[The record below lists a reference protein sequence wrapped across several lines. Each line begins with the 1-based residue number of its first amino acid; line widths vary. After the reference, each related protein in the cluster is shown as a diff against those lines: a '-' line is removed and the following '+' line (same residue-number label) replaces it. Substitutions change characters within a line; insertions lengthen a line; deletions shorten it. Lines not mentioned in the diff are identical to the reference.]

1 MGNVCVITGGG
12 SGMGLAA
19 AEFMPKSKTILIS
32 GRTAS
37 RLENAVRELSAL
49 GFDAHF
55 KTCDTSSRESVRE
68 LADYAASL
76 GRVTNV
82 INAAGL
88 SPAMADPEKLLRVNA
103 LGTVYVNQE
112 FRSAMSKGSVI
123 VDIASNSAYALP
135 RIIIPEK
142 AYRLA
147 DVNEKEF
154 LRRVIRLSSLPRDSY
169 KRSGLAYAISKNF
182 VIWYAKKCALEYGSE
197 GIRVASLS
205 PGLVSTDMGNLEAAE
220 GSEMLRTAAVKR
232 MGTPKE
238 LGFAIASLA
247 DERNG
252 YLAGTDIL
260 CDGGSRCGMVFAKG

>member
-1 MGNVCVITGGG
+1 M
-12 SGMGLAA
+12 
-19 AEFMPKSKTILIS
+19 
-32 GRTAS
+32 
-37 RLENAVRELSAL
+37 
-49 GFDAHF
+49 
-55 KTCDTSSRESVRE
+55 
-68 LADYAASL
+68 
-76 GRVTNV
+76 
-82 INAAGL
+82 
-88 SPAMADPEKLLRVNA
+88 
-103 LGTVYVNQE
+103 
-112 FRSAMSKGSVI
+112 
-123 VDIASNSAYALP
+123 
-135 RIIIPEK
+135 
-142 AYRLA
+142 
-147 DVNEKEF
+147 NEEEF

-232 MGTPKE
+232 MGTPEE

>member
-1 MGNVCVITGGG
+1 MNDVCVITGGG

-19 AEFMPKSKTILIS
+19 AEFMPKSKTILIA

-37 RLENAVRELSAL
+37 RLENAVRELKTL
-49 GFDAHF
+49 GYNAHF

-68 LADYAASL
+68 LADFAASL

-88 SPAMADPEKLLRVNA
+88 SPSMADPEKLLRVNA

-112 FRSAMSKGSVI
+112 FRSTMGEGSVI

-135 RIIIPEK
+135 RIIIPERV
-142 AYRLA
+142 YRLA
-147 DVNEKEF
+147 DVNEEEF
-154 LRRVIRLSSLPRDSY
+154 LRRMLRLSNLPRDSY
-169 KRSGLAYAISKNF
+169 KRSGLAYALSKNF
-182 VIWYAKKCALEYGSE
+182 TIWYAKKCALEFGGE

-205 PGLVSTDMGNLEAAE
+205 PGLISTDMGNLEAAQ
-220 GSEMLRTAAVKR
+220 GSEMLSNAAVKR
-232 MGTPKE
+232 MGTPEE

-252 YLAGTDIL
+252 YLAAADIL
-260 CDGGSRCGMVFAKG
+260 CDGGSRCGMRFAKG